1 MRIGRS
7 WPNEGAVRASGNAH
21 GAPELGLSLT
31 ELSLTEASLLGVC
44 IPASPSQLSEDAS

>member
-1 MRIGRS
+1 MRIGRN

-31 ELSLTEASLLGVC
+31 EASLLGAC
-44 IPASPSQLSEDAS
+44 IPASPS